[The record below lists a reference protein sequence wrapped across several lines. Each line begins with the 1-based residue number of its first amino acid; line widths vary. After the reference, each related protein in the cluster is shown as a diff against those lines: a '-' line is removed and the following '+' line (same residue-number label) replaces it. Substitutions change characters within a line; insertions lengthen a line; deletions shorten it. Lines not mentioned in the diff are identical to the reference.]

1 MFKNRLLNICIFLGV
16 IVGTVAITAIGAL
29 ILDLVVSSGTQNAN
43 VTPAG
48 FPRLSQ
54 NLQNELNTAM
64 SPEFPFNFD
73 MTGNPFAD
81 ASGVN
86 LEAKKPE
93 NLPLGKT
100 LPTLAQ
106 LPKIVSNTPANNI
119 PLATQIFGNQN
130 QPNVTVMP
138 TPIPTPTPAID
149 SNALLAERN
158 RRLRQGEDVG
168 DLSLIYSIDDVKPIG
183 VIGSGKQNRIWLY
196 SPSTK
201 KTFSVAKGTRFR
213 DGSIEGITADGVE
226 FRREDGKSLAV
237 RWSKEGYK
245 ADEAD
250 SPILRVSP
258 KKGVQAKS
266 SDDETEKIVQSRP
279 KSNPDQ

>member
-1 MFKNRLLNICIFLGV
+1 MFKNRLLTLCVFLGV
-16 IVGTVAITAIGAL
+16 CVGTIGATVIGAL
-29 ILDLVVSSGTQNAN
+29 IYDLVGSSGKQNAE
-43 VTPAG
+43 VAPAP
-48 FPRLSQ
+48 FPRLAQ
-54 NLQNELNTAM
+54 NLQNYLNTAL

-86 LEAKKPE
+86 LEAKKTE

-100 LPTLAQ
+100 LPTPTQ
-106 LPKIVSNTPANNI
+106 LPKIVSSTPANNI
-119 PLATQIFGNQN
+119 PLATQMFGNQN
-130 QPNVTVMP
+130 QPNGTVTPLP
-138 TPIPTPTPAID
+138 TPTPTPAID
-149 SNALLAERN
+149 SNTLLAERN

-196 SPSTK
+196 SPTTK

-266 SDDETEKIVQSRP
+266 SDDENEKIVQSRP